1 MPGGKS
7 YVFKVKAANGVGE
20 WGEGA
25 TELHVNVSQAPW
37 FSVWAILV
45 YLALLLSATW
55 TISVFRSRALLK
67 GRVDELSVLKS
78 QLETANVRLEV
89 LASHDGLTGLLN
101 RRALDAEL
109 SRRCQAG
116 ARLSEPVAVLM
127 IDIDYFKAYNDRY
140 GHQAGDEC
148 LIAVS
153 AAIASALERPQDS
166 VARYGGEEFAAIMPG
181 TSETGA
187 LKVAERVRTA
197 VEALAMEHASSTV
210 SPVITVSVGYA
221 SIIPDAGLNPSA
233 LLDLAD
239 AALYRAKESGRNRV
253 LA

>member
-1 MPGGKS
+1 
-7 YVFKVKAANGVGE
+7 
-20 WGEGA
+20 
-25 TELHVNVSQAPW
+25 
-37 FSVWAILV
+37 V
-45 YLALLLSATW
+45 YLALLFAAIW

-67 GRVDELSVLKS
+67 GRVDELSILKN

-89 LASHDGLTGLLN
+89 LAAHDGLTGLLN

-109 SRRCQAG
+109 SRRCVA
-116 ARLSEPVAVLM
+116 ATRLQEPVAVLM

-153 AAIASALERPQDS
+153 AAISAALERPQDS

-181 TSETGA
+181 NSEAGA
-187 LKVAERVRTA
+187 LKVAERVRAA
-197 VEALAMEHASSTV
+197 VEALSMEHASSTV
-210 SPVITVSVGYA
+210 APVVTVSVGYT
-221 SIIPDAGLNPSA
+221 SVVPDAGLNPSA

-239 AALYRAKESGRNRV
+239 AALYRAKEAGRNRV